1 MMSLFIQLSS
11 GKGPVECGRATFL
24 ACSFL
29 LKELNDFGVKAE
41 LQSKIL
47 DSAPKTYKSAV
58 ISIKSAISEEVRHY
72 VESWEGT
79 VQWSCSS
86 PFRPS
91 HKRKNWFLGVEVI
104 KPPEKLSLEPR
115 DIKLETFRASGPGGQ
130 HVNTT
135 DSAVRATHIPT
146 GISVIASEERS
157 QAMNRRVAFVRLAA
171 KIEQVNSAGVDDYE
185 KSCWDNHNE
194 LQRGNPVR
202 TFKGPNFKP
211 SR

>member
-1 MMSLFIQLSS
+1 MSLMIQLSS
-11 GKGPVECGRATFL
+11 GRGPVECGRAVFL
-24 ACSFL
+24 ACNFL
-29 LKELNDFGVKAE
+29 LKKLNGYGVKTE
-41 LQSKIL
+41 LQSKIT

-58 ISIKSAISEEVRHY
+58 ISIKSAISEEVRDY

-79 VQWSCSS
+79 IQWVCPS
-86 PFRPS
+86 PFR
-91 HKRKNWFLGVEVI
+91 HGYRRKNWFFGVEVI
-104 KPPEKLSLEPR
+104 KPPEKLNLDPR
-115 DIKLETFRASGPGGQ
+115 DIKFEAFRASGPGGQ

-146 GISVIASEERS
+146 GISVVASEERS
-157 QAMNRRVAFVRLAA
+157 QTLNRRTALNRLET
-171 KIEQVNSAGVDDYE
+171 KIKMVNSAGVDDYE

-202 TFKGPNFKP
+202 VFKDPNFKP